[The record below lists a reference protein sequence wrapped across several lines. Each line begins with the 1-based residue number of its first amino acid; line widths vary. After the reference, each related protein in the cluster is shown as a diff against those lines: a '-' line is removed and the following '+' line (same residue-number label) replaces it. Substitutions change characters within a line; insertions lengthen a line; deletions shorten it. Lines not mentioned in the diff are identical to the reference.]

1 MPQETEY
8 LRNPIMRG
16 FVEGWFETSDG
27 VSLRYLRAGAGAP
40 VIMIPGWS
48 AAADAFSLN
57 APDLAQDHEVFVLE
71 MRGHGFSQVP
81 EHGAQ
86 IARLS
91 ADLAEFVDWLGAPKV
106 SLVGHSMGSCVI
118 WGYMELFGQDRI
130 ASAVFIDEAPALLAN
145 PEDTDDQVRRYAG
158 NRIDVWDFYNR
169 LRADFEGERHALFR
183 EYFKYGQ
190 QGFPAEVLAA
200 APDNYDELWS
210 MVPPSPPKAGD
221 FLSDLMFNHMSI
233 DWRPMFP
240 LIKVPCLLV
249 TGDVSHITT
258 PEAGAWMAETIPDCT
273 WVRFSAEELGD
284 HQLFQ
289 RSYVKFNAAVRELL
303 DRGREDVEE
312 PAADVVVVGDA
323 PEAEVLPED
332 TGYNDAEAEAAPRR
346 FAPMAQMIEIQKVL
360 VDPRTLSA
368 RVRIA
373 DGAPLYTDEDPDAT
387 NRVMDLLPEL
397 ADHACTG
404 DSSAL
409 FGEVVDSTDVAHLLE
424 HVSVELMAR
433 TQLAGDIS
441 MGRTRELEDDPRA
454 YLIQLDCPD
463 DVLTAA
469 ALSSAAWVM
478 EWAFGGG
485 GDPVPDVDGIVSG
498 LVGLVSYLDNA
509 AAPAEEPAPEAEP
522 ADDGAPVDE
531 AEALEAE
538 QPDASIE
545 EEFAPDFI
553 PED

>member
-1 MPQETEY
+1 
-8 LRNPIMRG
+8 
-16 FVEGWFETSDG
+16 
-27 VSLRYLRAGAGAP
+27 
-40 VIMIPGWS
+40 
-48 AAADAFSLN
+48 
-57 APDLAQDHEVFVLE
+57 
-71 MRGHGFSQVP
+71 
-81 EHGAQ
+81 
-86 IARLS
+86 
-91 ADLAEFVDWLGAPKV
+91 
-106 SLVGHSMGSCVI
+106 
-118 WGYMELFGQDRI
+118 
-130 ASAVFIDEAPALLAN
+130 
-145 PEDTDDQVRRYAG
+145 
-158 NRIDVWDFYNR
+158 
-169 LRADFEGERHALFR
+169 
-183 EYFKYGQ
+183 
-190 QGFPAEVLAA
+190 
-200 APDNYDELWS
+200 
-210 MVPPSPPKAGD
+210 
-221 FLSDLMFNHMSI
+221 
-233 DWRPMFP
+233 
-240 LIKVPCLLV
+240 
-249 TGDVSHITT
+249 
-258 PEAGAWMAETIPDCT
+258 
-273 WVRFSAEELGD
+273 
-284 HQLFQ
+284 
-289 RSYVKFNAAVRELL
+289 
-303 DRGREDVEE
+303 
-312 PAADVVVVGDA
+312 
-323 PEAEVLPED
+323 
-332 TGYNDAEAEAAPRR
+332 
-346 FAPMAQMIEIQKVL
+346 MAQMIEIQKVL

-498 LVGLVSYLDNA
+498 LVGLVDYLDNA

-522 ADDGAPVDE
+522 ADDGALVEE
-531 AEALEAE
+531 APEAE

-545 EEFAPDFI
+545 EEFAPDYI